1 MAEVFGRKKSAI
13 HITKKDL
20 KQALVKANERF
31 RTANAKMD
39 ARLKSGKDIL
49 KSIKSD
55 CINAE
60 KDLEAIHDLQG
71 YAKNELGVQET
82 KLAQIR
88 IAVKEASFELKDI
101 QNKVSKLEEND
112 KNLKTKEVSLLKSV
126 ALLEEKKSKAR
137 EINAE
142 LKAIKKEEESGQE
155 TLSLLAKELNNLES
169 EVEMYASR
177 KSAAES
183 EYEAFRGKIA
193 REKIITENEL
203 QELKN
208 IGSAMK
214 LANGKEMAR
223 LDHAIADRLSE
234 LNDMKAL
241 VDRKKYEY
249 SSLVGKVQGAESKIS
264 DAADRAAYHIKKEED
279 RVKKIRL
286 DFKDWKI
293 GALDDV
299 AKLKLKK
306 KIENIDMAGL
316 KEVLD
321 G

>member
-126 ALLEEKKSKAR
+126 A
-137 EINAE
+137 
-142 LKAIKKEEESGQE
+142 
-155 TLSLLAKELNNLES
+155 
-169 EVEMYASR
+169 
-177 KSAAES
+177 
-183 EYEAFRGKIA
+183 
-193 REKIITENEL
+193 
-203 QELKN
+203 
-208 IGSAMK
+208 
-214 LANGKEMAR
+214 
-223 LDHAIADRLSE
+223 
-234 LNDMKAL
+234 
-241 VDRKKYEY
+241 
-249 SSLVGKVQGAESKIS
+249 
-264 DAADRAAYHIKKEED
+264 
-279 RVKKIRL
+279 
-286 DFKDWKI
+286 
-293 GALDDV
+293 
-299 AKLKLKK
+299 
-306 KIENIDMAGL
+306 
-316 KEVLD
+316 
-321 G
+321 